1 MTSTPAPAPK
11 ISLSKKGAD
20 QPAQQAAPPAAAK
33 VDGLALIMGRNA
45 FYQHNYKTILYIVLG
60 QIAVILTLLI
70 MLLKLLDFTAARDY
84 YFPMRENNE
93 VIQELPL
100 SEPLLTGAQ
109 IRDWADEAVTHPLTF
124 GYYAHPLRLQNSRAY
139 FTTPGW
145 ADFTNALDEA
155 KVLSTIGAF
164 GVEDASEQP
173 KVVVTTL
180 RPGTR
185 AEIVKQGINGYRYE
199 WHVKMTID
207 LSFYDTRQQ
216 YRQSW
221 KVDLRIMRVRAMAS
235 RFGIGIH
242 QLLAESSLE

>member
-11 ISLSKKGAD
+11 ISLSKKGED
-20 QPAQQAAPPAAAK
+20 RPAQQAEPPVTTK

-45 FYQHNYKTILYIVLG
+45 FYQHNYKTILHIVLG
-60 QIAVILTLLI
+60 QLAVILTLFA

-100 SEPLLTGAQ
+100 GEPLLTDAQ
-109 IRDWADEAVTHPLTF
+109 IRDWAEEAVTHTLTF
-124 GYYAHPLRLQNSRAY
+124 GYYDHLIRLQNSRAY

-145 ADFTNALDEA
+145 ADFTKALDDA
-155 KVLSTIGAF
+155 KVLSTIGAI
-164 GVEDASEQP
+164 GVDGASEQR
-173 KVVVTTL
+173 KVIATAL

-185 AEIVKQGINGYRYE
+185 AEIVSQGINGYRYE

-207 LSFYDTRQQ
+207 LSFYDTKQQ

-221 KVDLRIMRVRAMAS
+221 KVDLRIMRVRAMSS
-235 RFGIGIH
+235 RFGIGIQ

>member
-1 MTSTPAPAPK
+1 
-11 ISLSKKGAD
+11 
-20 QPAQQAAPPAAAK
+20 
-33 VDGLALIMGRNA
+33 MGRNA

-60 QIAVILTLLI
+60 QIAVILTLLT

-100 SEPLLTGAQ
+100 GEPLLTDAQ
-109 IRDWADEAVTHPLTF
+109 IRDWAEEAVTHTLTF
-124 GYYAHPLRLQNSRAY
+124 GYYDHLIRLQNSRAY

-145 ADFTNALDEA
+145 ADFTKALDEA
-155 KVLSTIGAF
+155 KVLSTIGAL
-164 GVEDASEQP
+164 GVEDASEQR

-185 AEIVKQGINGYRYE
+185 AEIVEQGINGYRYE

-207 LSFYDTRQQ
+207 LSFYDTSSNIASHGRLICASCGFGPWPAASVSGFNSCWRKVLWNDSSGYSQACFRSAWQQ
-216 YRQSW
+216 DCRWWYSGFRG
-221 KVDLRIMRVRAMAS
+221 LCPP
-235 RFGIGIH
+235 G
-242 QLLAESSLE
+242 

>member
-1 MTSTPAPAPK
+1 MTATPAPPPK

-20 QPAQQAAPPAAAK
+20 QPAQQAGPPATAK

-60 QIAVILTLLI
+60 QVAVILTLLT

-100 SEPLLTGAQ
+100 SEPLLTDAQ
-109 IRDWADEAVTHPLTF
+109 IRDWAEEAVTHTLTF
-124 GYYAHPLRLQNSRAY
+124 GYYDHLIRLQNSRAY

-155 KVLSTIGAF
+155 KVLSTIGAL
-164 GVEDASEQP
+164 GVEDASEQR

-185 AEIVKQGINGYRYE
+185 AEIVEQGLNGYRYE

-207 LSFYDTRQQ
+207 LSFYDTKQQ